1 MKKTWTLAASV
12 LHLRAPFMALTPL
25 LPLLQYYFS
34 LSHAAVAMLTT
45 LPLLVF
51 AAVSPL
57 VGGQLP
63 RFGAARVFG
72 TAMLCIGIGAGLR
85 SYADIPGLFLGTVLI
100 SVGIAVGNVLLP
112 TLIRAWYP
120 ERAGAATGIGIVLM
134 NGMNALVIAFIV
146 PLTNYFGW
154 QAVCAVWALTA
165 LPVAIAWF
173 TLPRERETPHAGA
186 AKLTIRKLLAHP
198 AARWIAVFMGVQSLV
213 YFSFMTWLPYWAMAR
228 GFSEEAAGYY
238 TFAIHLISLP
248 ASLLAPLA
256 AGGPGRQRLVL
267 GVCATYLAGLALLL
281 LTDTALL
288 WHIGV
293 VVIALA
299 AGSTFALCMLAFSVR
314 PATPLIA
321 SRLSGAGQAFSY
333 LLAAGGPVGFGFLYE
348 YSRSWP
354 ATFPVFALATLL
366 LAYSGW
372 QALDFPRIGE
382 EETTVRPGL
391 QRK

>member
-1 MKKTWTLAASV
+1 MKKTWTLAASI

-25 LPLLQYYFS
+25 LPLLQHYFA

-72 TAMLCIGIGAGLR
+72 AVMLCIGIGAGLR
-85 SYADIPGLFLGTVLI
+85 SYADTPGLFLGTVLL
-100 SVGIAVGNVLLP
+100 SVGIAIGNVLLP

-120 ERAGAATGIGIVLM
+120 ERAEAATGIGIVLM

-146 PLTNYFGW
+146 PLTHWFGW
-154 QAVCAVWALTA
+154 QAVCAVWTLTA
-165 LPVAIAWF
+165 LPAAVAWF
-173 TLPRERETPHAGA
+173 TLPRENETTTRAGA
-186 AKLTIRKLLAHP
+186 AKLTIRRLLAHP

-213 YFSFMTWLPYWAMAR
+213 YFSFMTWLPYWAMER

-238 TFAIHLISLP
+238 TFAIHLLSLP

-256 AGGPGRQRLVL
+256 ARGPRRQWLTL
-267 GVCATYLAGLALLL
+267 GVCATYLVGLALLL

-288 WHIGV
+288 WNVGI

-333 LLAAGGPVGFGFLYE
+333 LLAAGGPVGVGFLYE
-348 YSRSWP
+348 YCRSWP
-354 ATFPVFALATLL
+354 VTFPFFALATLL

-382 EETTVRPGL
+382 EEVSYRPGS
-391 QRK
+391 R